1 MSTAIPRRKYP
12 VSLAPGSQ
20 ATSGPVSTWMGD
32 RLGIP
37 GAVDFFFF
45 ICVKPWTYLY
55 FIETEIIFASNL
67 NYSVEMNRNL
77 NFKITVQNVYSGDV
91 AQMVER
97 SLSMREV
104 QGSTPCFSKYQLFFF
119 SEIWKSMFVERLRNW
134 NWIYFY
140 FNSKNIGFY
149 DEKLFYVNDIS
160 SFNFAKASK

>member
-45 ICVKPWTYLY
+45 MCVKPSTYLY

-67 NYSVEMNRNL
+67 NYSIEMNQNL
-77 NFKITVQNVYSGDV
+77 KFNITVQNVYSGDV

-104 QGSTPCFSKYQLFFF
+104 QGSTPCFSKYQLFFLFRNLKIDVRGKITQLELNLLLF
-119 SEIWKSMFVERLRNW
+119 SLQKT
-134 NWIYFY
+134 
-140 FNSKNIGFY
+140 
-149 DEKLFYVNDIS
+149 
-160 SFNFAKASK
+160 